1 MAKYAVSAS
10 SRSWMNM
17 RYVICSATSNRSGKC
32 SGSAVSPTL
41 KKAKSS
47 LMLEFP
53 YTSMFEGH
61 GQYKWSVFRD
71 LPAEKMY
78 ELMQTAIFPFIKNR
92 RLPIK
97 VS

>member
-1 MAKYAVSAS
+1 MS
-10 SRSWMNM
+10 SVPQHQTDLGNVLDR
-17 RYVICSATSNRSGKC
+17 RYHQPS
-32 SGSAVSPTL
+32 

-47 LMLEFP
+47 LMFEFP
-53 YTSMFEGH
+53 YTSMFEGYD
-61 GQYKWSVFRD
+61 QYKWSVFRD

-78 ELMQTAIFPFIKNR
+78 ELMQTEIFPFIKNR